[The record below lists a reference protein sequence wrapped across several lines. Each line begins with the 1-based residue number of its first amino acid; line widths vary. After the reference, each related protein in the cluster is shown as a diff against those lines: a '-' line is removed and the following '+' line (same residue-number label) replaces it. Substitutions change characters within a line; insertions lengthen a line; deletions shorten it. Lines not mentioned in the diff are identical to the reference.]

1 MVARWQEDR
10 RTVDI
15 NDEQTDRFL
24 DDILRCQLVEVDL
37 YNGRKTGGWLGVGA
51 VLSYLRAISK
61 Y

>member
-1 MVARWQEDR
+1 MARDR

-24 DDILRCQLVEVDL
+24 DDILRCQLVQVDL
-37 YNGRKTGGWLGVGA
+37 YNGHKTGGWLGVGA
-51 VLSYLRAISK
+51 VLSYLRAVSK